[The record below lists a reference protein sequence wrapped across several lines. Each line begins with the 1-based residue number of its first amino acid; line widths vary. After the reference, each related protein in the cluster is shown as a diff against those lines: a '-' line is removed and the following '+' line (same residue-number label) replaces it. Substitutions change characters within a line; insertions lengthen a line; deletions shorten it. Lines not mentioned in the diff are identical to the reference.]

1 MYHSQPGAIEPL
13 ADFRLDGT
21 PMRYSLFVPR
31 LYALCRSLGMER
43 GRIMPSRAFCSD
55 ESQGYPVI
63 LIAKHFGTFPFN
75 HGQVGGI
82 VATDRHGP
90 HAHHGQDLVIVQASH
105 VGYERETGSF
115 GVYRRLQTA
124 DHESSTSCGKICGVL
139 ERYARE
145 YRFAQ
150 EHLLIGR
157 EAGGPV
163 VIIDNLLLQQDRDEG
178 LMLLMPRIVRFD
190 AEGHPSYVRSLSTS
204 KVFHMAEA
212 LAARLGD
219 ALPAHAEPQPVG
231 ERLTADLFYFVHRT
245 QSDEEGRGH
254 LERNLIRFMPRIVT
268 SPSPPLTAAMINTQ
282 IEFDRTYRTL
292 VEEAVYRGKRLL
304 FVSGLNVD
312 VSPSP
317 GRIFPLTK
325 FVPWAAY
332 WQRPDGHG
340 ETWEQG
346 QLLEQL
352 RALPT
357 DNPDQVDLEA
367 AIHAMER
374 VDEVALKLPESR

>member
-1 MYHSQPGAIEPL
+1 
-13 ADFRLDGT
+13 
-21 PMRYSLFVPR
+21 MRYSLFVPR
-31 LYALCRSLGMER
+31 LYALCRNLAMER

-82 VATDRHGP
+82 VATDRHVT
-90 HAHHGQDLVIVQASH
+90 HAHHGQDMVIVQASH
-105 VGYERETGSF
+105 VGYEQETGTF
-115 GVYRRLQTA
+115 GVYRRIQTA
-124 DHESSTSCGKICGVL
+124 DQESTTSCGKICGVV

-150 EHLLIGR
+150 GHILIARGER
-157 EAGGPV
+157 GPV
-163 VIIDNLLLQQDRDEG
+163 VIIDNLLLRQDRDEG

-204 KVFHMAEA
+204 KVFHMAEG
-212 LAARLGD
+212 LAAGLGE
-219 ALPAHAEPQPVG
+219 ALPRTAEPEPIG
-231 ERLTADLFYFVHRT
+231 ERLTPDLFYFSHRIE
-245 QSDEEGRGH
+245 SDEEGRGH

-268 SPSPPLTAAMINTQ
+268 SPSPPLTAAKINTQ

-292 VEEAVYRGKRLL
+292 VEEPAYRGKRLL

-312 VSPSP
+312 VSPTQ
-317 GRIFPLTK
+317 GRLFPLTK
-325 FVPWAAY
+325 FIPWAAY

-346 QLLEQL
+346 EVLERLLAE
-352 RALPT
+352 RGE
-357 DNPDQVDLEA
+357 NPDQVDLES
-367 AIHAMER
+367 AIHEMER
-374 VDEVALKLPESR
+374 VREIPLRLP